1 MPQKPRS
8 PIFSL
13 LLLLLAYGLAAWVPA
28 PGNWLRDLRIC
39 PWNLCPGIQVQH
51 GMLALMLICAGLGS
65 TPFSFA
71 NAGFDGAMRWGGK
84 IALIT
89 GLSWILPAVA
99 GILAVV
105 VLSWF
110 PSVPIEVRLAVLIV
124 SAMPVANSTAGW
136 ANQLGANISLSL
148 AVLMAATMLS
158 PLITAPLIKAST
170 LASGLQRDGVDALPA
185 WGNDMSTFFALWVL
199 VPIVLG
205 VLLAN
210 LLPHRR
216 LANVRPWASQI
227 SLLMLL
233 ALNYVNGT
241 VCLPG
246 LVQQPGDF
254 VQPLV
259 AAVVLLGSIVVLF
272 ALFKRIHGIYK
283 HAPHQPTALVAS
295 SPTPLVST
303 ASVPAN
309 SMSEQTVSQK
319 DDLTLLLAVVMR
331 NTGAAMV
338 YTSTALVSVPLVSL
352 VVVFYTLMQ
361 HLLIGVIISWPRT
374 RSTGVD

>member
-1 MPQKPRS
+1 M
-8 PIFSL
+8 
-13 LLLLLAYGLAAWVPA
+13 
-28 PGNWLRDLRIC
+28 
-39 PWNLCPGIQVQH
+39 
-51 GMLALMLICAGLGS
+51 
-65 TPFSFA
+65 SFDR
-71 NAGFDGAMRWGGK
+71 AGFDGAVRWGGK
-84 IALIT
+84 IAMIT

-99 GILAVV
+99 GILAVI

-110 PSVPIEVRLAVLIV
+110 PSVPVEVRLAVLIV

-148 AVLMAATMLS
+148 AVLMVATMLS

-199 VPIVLG
+199 APIVLG

-210 LLPHRR
+210 VLPLRR
-216 LANVRPWASQI
+216 LVKVRPWASQI

-246 LVQQPGDF
+246 LVQQPGEF

-259 AAVVLLGSIVVLF
+259 AAVVLLGSIVILF
-272 ALFKRIHGIYK
+272 ASFKRIINVYK
-283 HAPHQPTALVAS
+283 HAPHQAAVLVAS
-295 SPTPLVST
+295 SATPLVST
-303 ASVPAN
+303 ASLPIN
-309 SMSEQTVSQK
+309 TLTEPTVRQK

-361 HLLIGVIISWPRT
+361 HLLIGVIITWPRN